1 MHLYQMLHKQEQN
14 NENVREKLQKC
25 FYILG
30 FLKSLNDV
38 FKHNSLYKVKN
49 RWKQNYTKAM
59 YNIIW

>member
-49 RWKQNYTKAM
+49 R
-59 YNIIW
+59 

>member
-30 FLKSLNDV
+30 FLKVLMMFFNTIV
-38 FKHNSLYKVKN
+38 
-49 RWKQNYTKAM
+49 YTK
-59 YNIIW
+59 

>member
-30 FLKSLNDV
+30 FLKSLLMMFLNTIV
-38 FKHNSLYKVKN
+38 
-49 RWKQNYTKAM
+49 YTK
-59 YNIIW
+59 